1 MSLYDVRDRADR
13 VDKWLKEDDELIAS
27 LYASIDGALHSNPE
41 VYSFAE
47 HDLNMLRMKDIIKRY
62 AILVERADRVEGQV
76 NRLGEMCSRIR
87 EAVDNGYIEVL
98 GGD

>member
-13 VDKWLKEDDELIAS
+13 VDKWLKEDDDLIGS
-27 LYASIDGALHSNPE
+27 LYTSVDRALHENPE
-41 VYSFAE
+41 AYSSVE
-47 HDLNMLRMKDIIKRY
+47 HDSNMQRMKGIITRY
-62 AILVERADRVEGQV
+62 AMLVERADRLEVKV
-76 NRLGEMCSRIR
+76 NHLGEMCSRIR